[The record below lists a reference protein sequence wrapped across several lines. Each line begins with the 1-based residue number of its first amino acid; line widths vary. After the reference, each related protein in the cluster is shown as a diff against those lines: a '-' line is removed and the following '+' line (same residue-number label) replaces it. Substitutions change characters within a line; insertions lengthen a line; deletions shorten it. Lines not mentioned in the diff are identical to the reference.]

1 MKLYLSL
8 RSHAVAATVLL
19 LQQFSEVI
27 LQSLGVTSPS
37 FICDQ
42 LSSSFGFC
50 FSLAVK
56 AE

>member
-27 LQSLGVTSPS
+27 LQSLGSQAHRS
-37 FICDQ
+37 FVINCHL
-42 LSSSFGFC
+42 LSVIVFP
-50 FSLAVK
+50 
-56 AE
+56 